1 MGRDVELTLLTDML
15 DGVVRDRRSQY
26 LMLSGDPGVGKS
38 RLVREFALRVAE
50 RWPRATVLSGRRLP
64 YGRGVTFW
72 ALGEIVKEHCGIR
85 ESDSPEAA
93 GERLAVSLASLVA
106 DSRERDWIRARI
118 SPLVGADGAP
128 SVVEGDQVEAF
139 AAWRR
144 FVEVVAAVQP
154 LVLVVEDLHWADA
167 GMLAFLAYLAESA
180 RDVPLLGVAT
190 CRAGEGNRGWDR
202 GASPAVVTV
211 APLEVGDIDRLIDDL
226 LAGQW
231 VRPGV
236 RAALSKRRVRQPIV
250 R

>member
-1 MGRDVELTLLTDML
+1 MALFGAPVGHEDDPERAVRAGLAMQAAMAEVGELPLAGLRVSCDVELTLLTDML

-50 RWPRATVLSGRRLP
+50 RWPRATVLSGRCLP

-118 SPLVGADGAP
+118 SPLVGAGGAP

-144 FVEVVAAVQP
+144 FVEVVAVQP
-154 LVLVVEDLHWADA
+154 LVLVIEDIHWADA

-180 RDVPLLGVAT
+180 RSS
-190 CRAGEGNRGWDR
+190 DR
-202 GASPAVVTV
+202 RTYEP
-211 APLEVGDIDRLIDDL
+211 DRQC
-226 LAGQW
+226 GS
-231 VRPGV
+231 
-236 RAALSKRRVRQPIV
+236 AA
-250 R
+250 